1 METLWWNG
9 MGHRRIAR
17 RAVAASLWLWLAV
30 FAWEGVGGACS
41 CGWAG
46 PFLTVAPQAPL
57 VIRGRV
63 LAQVLDATGNPEA
76 MEVKVL
82 EVWRGAWQEPTIR
95 IWGGAGWLCR
105 PEIDRFRV
113 GTEWVLAVDGPG
125 SKPGATPDHAL
136 SMCGQYWL
144 ELVDEKARGN
154 ICDDEDMT
162 AVQEAPLAIVRHGER
177 QHARIDGE
185 IKAGQPF
192 ERPFGPG
199 FLFRLTPHPAGWTIA
214 VLGSPA
220 GNDLSRLT
228 TPLRGPMN
236 PLEIEGWQF
245 RNADNSGPNEPGA
258 KNRNAPQEVRDFSFS
273 PDVPRLMDA
282 KSNGEWPPAEVIFGI
297 RCFGRGRLTIT
308 DYTLKNLGQGE
319 LAEFASMRFKV
330 ELSWPAFYAG
340 ADPRGDD

>member
-1 METLWWNG
+1 
-9 MGHRRIAR
+9 MGHRKIVRG
-17 RAVAASLWLWLAV
+17 AVAASLWLWLAV
-30 FAWEGVGGACS
+30 FGCEGVGGTCS
-41 CGWAG
+41 CGWGG

-63 LAQVLDATGNPEA
+63 LAQVFDAMGTPQA

-82 EVWRGAWQEPTIR
+82 EVWRGVWHAPTIR

-105 PEIDRFRV
+105 PEVDRFRV

-144 ELVDEKARGN
+144 EVVDEKARGN
-154 ICDDEDMT
+154 ICNDEDMT
-162 AVQEAPLAIVRHGER
+162 AVQEAPLAIVRHWER

-185 IKAGQPF
+185 IKAGETF

-199 FLFRLTPHPAGWTIA
+199 FVLRLAPHPVGWTIA
-214 VLGSPA
+214 VLDSPA

-245 RNADNSGPNEPGA
+245 RNVDSSGPNEPGER
-258 KNRNAPQEVRDFSFS
+258 NRNAPQKVRDFTFS

-282 KSNGEWPPAEVIFGI
+282 KSNEEWPPSEVIFGI
-297 RCFGRGRLTIT
+297 QCFGRGRLTIT
-308 DYTLKNLGQGE
+308 DYTLKNPRQRE
-319 LAEFASMRFKV
+319 LAELASMRFEV
-330 ELSWPAFYAG
+330 ELWWPAFYSG
-340 ADPRGDD
+340 ADPK